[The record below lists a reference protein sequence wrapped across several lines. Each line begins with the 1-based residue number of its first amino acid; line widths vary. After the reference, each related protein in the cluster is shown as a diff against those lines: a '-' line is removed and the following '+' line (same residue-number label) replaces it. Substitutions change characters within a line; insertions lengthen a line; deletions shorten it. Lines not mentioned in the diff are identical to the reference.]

1 MVQFADDIAK
11 FLVWIVAFLFFIGWC
26 MKNEPRWYF
35 WGKIGLFTALGALYG
50 ILSYGGKGNW
60 WLVTVVFA
68 AVAFNVIQKM
78 PVTDKKETKDAE
90 K

>member
-11 FLVWIVAFLFFIGWC
+11 FLVWIVMFLFVISWG

-35 WGKIGLFTALGALYG
+35 WGKISLLAMLGALYG
-50 ILSYGGKGNW
+50 ILSYGGKCSW
-60 WLVTVVFA
+60 WVVVVVFT
-68 AVAFNVIQKM
+68 AVAFNVVLKL
-78 PVTDKKETKDAE
+78 PVTDKKEAKNAG